1 MNNVTNWQHHEHMEH
16 LYAITYTT
24 KSVKYNIMQLSQVAI
39 KLGYVDAFRRPAIST
54 ARNNQTLGIDP
65 LPWCRKHF
73 EIPWP
78 KFRPVPA
85 RFLRKDSIRKD
96 SKWMTGWW
104 NDEESYTGTLSKME
118 QDHMNPQTYQLARG
132 QYKRIIWDN
141 VPSSH
146 FKDPF
151 QRSICSAGLFSGWL
165 KSHDSRKHVLFYAPL
180 LAIYIC
186 SSVSAKSTSFFPL
199 HCLPSVCLMK

>member
-1 MNNVTNWQHHEHMEH
+1 
-16 LYAITYTT
+16 
-24 KSVKYNIMQLSQVAI
+24 MQLSQVAK

-54 ARNNQTLGIDP
+54 ARNNQILGIDP

-104 NDEESYTGTLSKME
+104 NDEESYTGILSEME
-118 QDHMNPQTYQLARG
+118 QDHINPQTYQLARG
-132 QYKRIIWDN
+132 QYKRILWDN

-151 QRSICSAGLFSGWL
+151 QRCICSAGLFSGWWL
-165 KSHDSRKHVLFYAPL
+165 KSHD
-180 LAIYIC
+180 
-186 SSVSAKSTSFFPL
+186 SVSAKSTSTIFPTSSFAQCLFNEINQPCLFSMFFNK
-199 HCLPSVCLMK
+199 SW